1 MSNVR
6 MIPKTIR
13 LPDYLIDQVVS
24 MAVVSRRSFT
34 KQIEVMLENAI
45 DSSVENDLKLIQE
58 MRTKLS
64 VNSEN

>member
-1 MSNVR
+1 